1 MRKKVLVVDDDIH
14 IAELLRLILKRANL
28 DVTLLYHGLDAI
40 NYLGDE
46 KPDIILLDISIPGFD
61 GFEILK
67 WIRQKLGDQTTPV
80 IMLSGYASSQS
91 KDKAFELGANDYVI
105 KPFNLHALTQTIRS
119 LTRQKRIQ
127 VDKSLPQPGLK
138 LNLFD
143 TPPPNY
149 GL

>member
-14 IAELLRLILKRANL
+14 IAELLRLILKRAKL

-40 NYLGDE
+40 NYLADE
-46 KPDIILLDISIPGFD
+46 QPDIILLDISIPGFD

-80 IMLSGYASSQS
+80 IMLSGYTSSQS

-105 KPFNLHALTQTIRS
+105 KPFNLHALTQTITS
-119 LTRQKRIQ
+119 LTRQKRKQ
-127 VDKSLPQPGLK
+127 TDKLPNRNLQM
-138 LNLFD
+138 NLFD